1 MPLDRSRR
9 MLLAGGS
16 ALALTLATRLGA
28 VARAEPLREITVY
41 KSPT

>member
-16 ALALTLATRLGA
+16 ALAVTLATRLGA
-28 VARAEPLREITVY
+28 VAQPLAEVTVY